1 MSESE
6 AQEYFAMLDKALA
19 EAEQEM
25 LRDKASRGE
34 SLVYADRDGNIY
46 RALASDVQAGRV
58 GPAKAKAAPPPPRG
72 RRSQMAGKTLS
83 SAERISGDAEIVPSA
98 GDGSFSAV
106 SL

>member
-46 RALASDVQAGRV
+46 RALASDVLAGRV
-58 GPAKAKAAPPPPRG
+58 DPAKAKAAPP
-72 RRSQMAGKTLS
+72 AG
-83 SAERISGDAEIVPSA
+83 A
-98 GDGSFSAV
+98 
-106 SL
+106 